1 MLSRSTTLFSESH
14 IGNSRDTSF
23 EEMIQRETNGKGVDF
38 VLNSLSEDKL
48 LASIRCLGTCGHFL
62 EIGKFDMANDS
73 KLGMSCFL
81 KELTFHAVLADRLL
95 FASDEEIAVSILLKC
110 NTNKLGVVEI

>member
-1 MLSRSTTLFSESH
+1 MNVISSLIFILESQ

-23 EEMIQRETNGKGVDF
+23 ELMVQRETNGKGVDF

-48 LASIRCLGTCGHFL
+48 LASVRCLGMSGHFL
-62 EIGKFDMANDS
+62 EIGKFDMANDT

-81 KELTFHAVLADRLL
+81 KELTFHAVLADNLL
-95 FASDEEIAVSILLKC
+95 VAPDEDIWVIIAPIHMRPC
-110 NTNKLGVVEI
+110 I